1 MIFAII
7 ANPEKKNAGYYAEKV
22 IEILTKNGGICK
34 VPTEQRKEY
43 PSEIAAI
50 FEEESVVYHSCDIVI
65 SIGGDGT
72 LIHAAKKA
80 RCHHKPVLGIN
91 VGRLGFMASLET
103 NELDQLK
110 RLFSGKYDVQNRM
123 MLRLTHI
130 RNGEQMVYDA
140 LNDVVLSKGSLSRM
154 IDLTVKCEDKTV
166 CSYRADGLI
175 FSSPTG
181 STAYSLS
188 AGGPIVESSIECI
201 IMTPICPHSLFAR
214 TIVCSSDKKLSVD
227 VDFESHSEIYATIDG
242 EQGFKLEPGDSFFV
256 YRSPYTV
263 QLIDLGIPFF
273 DVIRKKFVENQ

>member
-1 MIFAII
+1 
-7 ANPEKKNAGYYAEKV
+7 
-22 IEILTKNGGICK
+22 
-34 VPTEQRKEY
+34 
-43 PSEIAAI
+43 
-50 FEEESVVYHSCDIVI
+50 
-65 SIGGDGT
+65 
-72 LIHAAKKA
+72 
-80 RCHHKPVLGIN
+80 
-91 VGRLGFMASLET
+91 
-103 NELDQLK
+103 
-110 RLFSGKYDVQNRM
+110 
-123 MLRLTHI
+123 
-130 RNGEQMVYDA
+130 MVYDA